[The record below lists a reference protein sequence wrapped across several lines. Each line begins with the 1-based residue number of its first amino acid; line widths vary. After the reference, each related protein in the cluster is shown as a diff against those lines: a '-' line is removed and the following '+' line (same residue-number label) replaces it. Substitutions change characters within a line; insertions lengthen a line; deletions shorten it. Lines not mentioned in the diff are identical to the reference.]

1 MTRSLSTLWKTNVI
15 RSGATGMMSNL
26 QMNEERKI
34 QPSVRN
40 FKPDDAPTPSSTTGN
55 PKEKHTYFNIFVTT
69 ICYG

>member
-1 MTRSLSTLWKTNVI
+1 
-15 RSGATGMMSNL
+15 MSNL